1 MISQHRMESASAAP
15 ESQAQFDIALLSD
28 VGNDRPGN
36 EDCCGHFIESPDSA
50 IFVVADG
57 VGGYEGGEIASSMAV
72 ELTIAAYRENP
83 ESWGA
88 AKRLHRAI
96 QKANIE
102 IHNRALAVPELRRMA
117 TTITAAVVSK
127 GTLYAAHVG
136 DCRMYLIRNARIR
149 QMTRDHTVIGERV
162 RMGLITPER
171 ARNHPERSALN
182 RCLGHELIVSI
193 DLITM
198 PLSQGDRVIVCSD
211 GLHTVLRDEELEHM
225 TRAIEAESACRRLI
239 EAANERGTADNLT
252 VAVFLMTGE
261 TPNFVEKRSW
271 RERLLGLF
279 GRGSKG

>member
-1 MISQHRMESASAAP
+1 MDQAAMNP
-15 ESQAQFDIALLSD
+15 EAGANFDIALLSD

-36 EDCCGHFIESPDSA
+36 EDSCGHFVENPDNA

-57 VGGYEGGEIASSMAV
+57 VGGYEGGEVASKMAV
-72 ELTIAAYRENP
+72 ESTIAAYL
-83 ESWGA
+83 ESPVGWGA
-88 AKRLHRAI
+88 AKRLHRAV
-96 QKANIE
+96 QRANID

-117 TTITAAVVSK
+117 TTLTAAVVSG
-127 GTLYAAHVG
+127 GTLHAAHVG

-149 QMTRDHTVIGERV
+149 QLTRDHTVIGERV
-162 RMGLITPER
+162 RMGLITAER

-211 GLHTVLRDEELEHM
+211 GLHTVLRDEDLEHL
-225 TRAIEAESACRRLI
+225 TRDTDAESACHKLI

-252 VAVFLMTGE
+252 AAVFLMSGE
-261 TPNFVEKRSW
+261 TPNFNEKRTW
-271 RERLLGLF
+271 RDRLLGLF
-279 GRGSKG
+279 GKGGQG

>member
-1 MISQHRMESASAAP
+1 VTPSSNLELTGVAP
-15 ESQAQFDIALLSD
+15 ESQQQFDIALLSD

-36 EDCCGHFIESPDSA
+36 EDSCGHFIETAECA

-57 VGGYEGGEIASSMAV
+57 VGGYEGGEVASAMAV
-72 ELTIAAYRENP
+72 EMTIAAYRESP
-83 ESWGA
+83 EAWGA
-88 AKRLHRAI
+88 AKRLHRAV

-102 IHNRALAVPELRRMA
+102 IHNKALAVPELRRMA
-117 TTITAAVVSK
+117 TTITAAAVSN

-149 QMTRDHTVIGERV
+149 QLTRDHTVIGERV
-162 RMGLITPER
+162 RMGLITAER

-198 PLSQGDRVIVCSD
+198 PLSQGDRVIICSD

-225 TRAIEAESACRRLI
+225 TREIDATAACRRLI

-252 VAVFLMTGE
+252 VATFLMTGE
-261 TPNFVEKRSW
+261 TPNFSEKRPW
-271 RERLLGLF
+271 RERLFGLF
-279 GRGSKG
+279 GKGGHG

>member
-1 MISQHRMESASAAP
+1 VSSSPRMETGVEP

-36 EDCCGHFIESPDSA
+36 EDCCGHFIESADSA
-50 IFVVADG
+50 IWVVADG
-57 VGGYEGGEIASSMAV
+57 VGGYEGGEVASAMAV
-72 ELTIAAYRENP
+72 ELTIASYRESP

-88 AKRLHRAI
+88 AKRLHRAV

-117 TTITAAVVSK
+117 TTLTATAVSN
-127 GTLYAAHVG
+127 GTLHAAHVG

-149 QMTRDHTVIGERV
+149 QLTRDHTVIGERV

-193 DLITM
+193 DLIKM

-211 GLHTVLRDEELEHM
+211 GLHTVLRDEELEHL
-225 TRAIEAESACRRLI
+225 TREAEAASACRRLI
-239 EAANERGTADNLT
+239 EVANERGTADNLT

-261 TPNFVEKRSW
+261 TPNFVEKRLW
-271 RERLLGLF
+271 RERLLSLF
-279 GRGSKG
+279 GKGTQG

>member
-1 MISQHRMESASAAP
+1 MP
-15 ESQAQFDIALLSD
+15 EAGGQFDIALLSD

-36 EDCCGHFIESPDSA
+36 EDSCGHLIESPDSA

-57 VGGYEGGEIASSMAV
+57 VGGYEGGEVASAMAV
-72 ELTIAAYRENP
+72 ESTITSYRENP
-83 ESWGA
+83 VAWGA
-88 AKRLHRAI
+88 AKRLHRAV
-96 QKANIE
+96 QRANID

-117 TTITAAVVSK
+117 TTLTAAAINN

-149 QMTRDHTVIGERV
+149 QLTRDHTVIGERV
-162 RMGLITPER
+162 RMGLITAER

-198 PLSQGDRVIVCSD
+198 PLSQGDRIIVCSD

-225 TRAIEAESACRRLI
+225 TRDLDAEGASRKLI
-239 EAANERGTADNLT
+239 ETANARGTADNLT
-252 VAVFLMTGE
+252 VAVFLMTGD
-261 TPNFVEKRSW
+261 TPNFSEKRSW
-271 RERLLGLF
+271 RDRLLGLF
-279 GRGSKG
+279 GKGGNG